1 LKIKLYPH
9 LFHPKLKKW
18 IRTKKQIAWINYYPI
33 MRGGQK
39 QYLLSLFYSGKIKVR
54 GVVVPLMFMIP
65 ISKPKIMTILDL
77 ANHHKKIQWSEPKTL
92 RDMYIAPSFI
102 KYVPDDS
109 NLFKLLINRMK
120 RLQKEEEEAKKKN
133 GGDINAERT

>member
-1 LKIKLYPH
+1 
-9 LFHPKLKKW
+9 
-18 IRTKKQIAWINYYPI
+18 
-33 MRGGQK
+33 
-39 QYLLSLFYSGKIKVR
+39 
-54 GVVVPLMFMIP
+54 
-65 ISKPKIMTILDL
+65 MTILDL